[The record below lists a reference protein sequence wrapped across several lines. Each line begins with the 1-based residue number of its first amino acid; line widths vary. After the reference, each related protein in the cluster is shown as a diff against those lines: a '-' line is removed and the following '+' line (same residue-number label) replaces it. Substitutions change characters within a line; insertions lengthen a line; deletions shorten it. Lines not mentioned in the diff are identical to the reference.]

1 MIFLWDIKNILQ
13 EKKMTKEELLESME
27 LIIKSNKPDIASQLI
42 WVLWMDHANYK
53 ILGDKVIHKDTEK
66 PISVK

>member
-1 MIFLWDIKNILQ
+1 
-13 EKKMTKEELLESME
+13 MTKEELLESME